1 MLSKIVR
8 YAGPVVLSSQ
18 GCKTKLE
25 DLLKSKLKY
34 VGAIAVAIIVIQVK
48 WNEMY
53 SGIYWRLYDFI

>member
-1 MLSKIVR
+1 MLSKIVK
-8 YAGPVVLSSQ
+8 YARHVVLSSQ

-25 DLLKSKLKY
+25 DLLKSKLKS

-53 SGIYWRLYDFI
+53 SGIY